1 MIDARGNPVSTG
13 SAAALAH
20 AETALWRMVSFF
32 HAPIDDLKAASAADP
47 AWALPHIL
55 RAGFFLSLTEPAL
68 VADAQRALAQARRLA
83 THATERERMHLDA
96 AQTCADGDWHGACAR
111 WQAILDRHPR
121 DLAALQW
128 AHLFDFYRGDALA
141 LQSRAAQVLPEWD
154 RSDALQPYLLGL
166 HAFGLEEC
174 GRYDQAEA
182 VGRQALAG
190 PAKVP
195 WATHAVAHVMEM
207 QGRFEAGAVWLRERE
222 STWGDDNGFAIHHWW
237 HLALFQIE
245 GLDGAAALALYDRH
259 LGSANAVVALNRID
273 GAALLWRLHLL
284 GADVGTR
291 WFDVA
296 TGWDLSAAS
305 VGHSSFNDMHAV
317 LVLIGQQRLADAQ
330 ALVTAAQQHAQAAPP
345 SQRALLQQLGLPL
358 LHGMLAFGR
367 DDFAAAVAWIAPLRS
382 QLHRLGG
389 SHAQRDLVAQTLLLA
404 SARAREAALFNDLM
418 QQRRQKPLTPLTE
431 QWSRAMSA

>member
-1 MIDARGNPVSTG
+1 MIDARGNPVST
-13 SAAALAH
+13 SSPAALAH

-68 VADAQRALAQARRLA
+68 VAEAQRALAQACRLA
-83 THATERERMHLDA
+83 AHATERERAHLHA
-96 AQTCADGDWHGACAR
+96 AQTCADGDWHGACAQ

-128 AHLFDFYRGDALA
+128 AHLFDFYRGDAPA
-141 LQSRAAQVLPEWD
+141 LQARAAQVLPEWD
-154 RSDALQPYLLGL
+154 RSDALHPYLLGL
-166 HAFGLEEC
+166 QAFGLEEC
-174 GRYDQAEA
+174 GRYNEAEA
-182 VGRQALAG
+182 VGREALAG

-207 QGRFEAGAVWLRERE
+207 QGRFEAGAHWLRERE
-222 STWGDDNGFAIHHWW
+222 STWGDENGFAIHHWW

-245 GLDGAAALALYDRH
+245 ALDGAAALALYDRH
-259 LGSANAVVALNRID
+259 LGSANAVVTLNRID

-284 GADVGTR
+284 GVDVGTR

-305 VGHSSFNDMHAV
+305 VGHSSFNDMHAL
-317 LVLIGQQRLADAQ
+317 LVLIGQQRMADAH
-330 ALVTAAQQHAQAAPP
+330 ALVVAAQQQAQAAPQ
-345 SQRALLQQLGLPL
+345 SQRVLLQQVGLPL

-367 DDFAAAVAWIAPLRS
+367 DDFAGAVTGIAALHG
-382 QLHRLGG
+382 QMHRLGG
-389 SHAQRDLVAQTLLLA
+389 SHAQRDLVAQTLLAA
-404 SARAREAALFNDLM
+404 SARAGNTDLFNDLLR
-418 QQRRQKPLTPLTE
+418 QRRAKLLTPLTE
-431 QWSRAMSA
+431 YWSRAISP

>member
-32 HAPIDDLKAASAADP
+32 HAPLDDLQAASAADP

-68 VADAQRALAQARRLA
+68 VKDARLALAQAHRLA
-83 THATERERMHLDA
+83 AHASERERMHLAA
-96 AQTCADGDWHGACAR
+96 AQTCADGDWQGACAQ
-111 WQAILDRHPR
+111 WQIILDRHPR

-128 AHLFDFYRGDALA
+128 AHLFDFYRGDAQS
-141 LQSRAAQVLPEWD
+141 LQARAAQVLPEWD
-154 RSDALQPYLLGL
+154 RADPLHAYVLGM
-166 HAFGLEEC
+166 HAFGLEES
-174 GRYDQAEA
+174 GHYDEAES

-207 QGRFEAGAVWLRERE
+207 QGRFEAGAQWLRERE
-222 STWGDDNGFAIHHWW
+222 PVWGDDNGFAIHHWW

-245 GLDGAAALALYDRH
+245 GLDLAAALALYDRH
-259 LGSANAVVALNRID
+259 LGSANAVVTLNRID

-305 VGHSSFNDMHAV
+305 VGQSSFNDMHAL
-317 LVLIGQQRLADAQ
+317 LVLIGQQRMADAA
-330 ALVTAAQQHAQAAPP
+330 ALVAAAQRHAQSAPV
-345 SQRALLQQLGLPL
+345 SQRATLGEVGLPL
-358 LHGMLAFGR
+358 LQAMLAFGR
-367 DDFAAAVAWIAPLRS
+367 GDFAGAVTLIAPLRA

-389 SHAQRDLVAQTLLLA
+389 SHAQRDLVAQTLLAA
-404 SARAREAALFNDLM
+404 SARACEGCLFEDLL
-418 QQRRQKPLTPLTE
+418 QQRHHKPLTPLTE
-431 QWSRAMSA
+431 HWSRAMSL

>member
-1 MIDARGNPVSTG
+1 M
-13 SAAALAH
+13 AH
-20 AETALWRMVSFF
+20 VSFF
-32 HAPIDDLKAASAADP
+32 HAPLDDLQAASAADP
-47 AWALPHIL
+47 DWALPHIL

-68 VADAQRALAQARRLA
+68 VADAQRVLAQARRLA
-83 THATERERMHLDA
+83 RHATERERMHMDA
-96 AQTCADGDWHGACAR
+96 AQTCADGDWHGACAQ

-128 AHLFDFYRGDALA
+128 AHLFDFYRGDAPA
-141 LQSRAAQVLPEWD
+141 LQARAAQVLPAWD
-154 RSDALQPYLLGL
+154 RSDALRPYLLGL

-174 GRYDQAEA
+174 GLYDEAEA

-207 QGRFEAGAVWLRERE
+207 QGRFEAGAAWLHERE

-259 LGSANAVVALNRID
+259 LGSANAVVTLNRID

-284 GADVGTR
+284 GLDVGTR

-296 TGWDLSAAS
+296 TGWDLSATS
-305 VGHSSFNDMHAV
+305 VGHSSFNDMHAL

-330 ALVTAAQQHAQAAPP
+330 ALVVAAQQQAQAAPP
-345 SQRALLQQLGLPL
+345 RQRALLQQVGLPL
-358 LHGMLAFGR
+358 LQGMLAFGR
-367 DDFAAAVAWIAPLRS
+367 DDFAGAVALIAPLRS

-389 SHAQRDLVAQTLLLA
+389 SHAQRDLVAQTLLAA
-404 SARAREAALFNDLM
+404 SAQARETALFNDLL
-418 QQRRQKPLTPLTE
+418 QQRRAKPLTPLTE
-431 QWSRAMSA
+431 HWSRALSPHAAG